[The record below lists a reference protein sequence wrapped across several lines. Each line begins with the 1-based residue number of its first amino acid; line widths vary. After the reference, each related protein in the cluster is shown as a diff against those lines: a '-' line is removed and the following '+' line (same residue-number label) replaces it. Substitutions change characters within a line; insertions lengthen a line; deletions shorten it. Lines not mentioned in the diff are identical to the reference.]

1 MIAAR
6 MRIFCFV
13 MLGATLLTGC
23 PQRPTTLTHVSGKVL
38 YRGAYLQGGVI
49 VFTPDTSKGESGK
62 IAFGKIQ
69 SDGTYTLHTS
79 DAAGAA
85 AGWYR
90 VTVAVL
96 AGATSSHD
104 TPPISL
110 VPEKYRDPQL
120 SLLQCE
126 VKSNR
131 DNHLDFN
138 LD

>member
-6 MRIFCFV
+6 MRVFCFFL
-13 MLGATLLTGC
+13 LGVILLTGC
-23 PQRPTTLTHVSGKVL
+23 QQRPTTLNHVSGRVL

-69 SDGTYTLHTS
+69 YDGSYTLATSDGP
-79 DAAGAA
+79 GAT

-96 AGATSSHD
+96 SGATSLQDAS
-104 TPPISL
+104 PISL